1 MNKLLGKTD
10 KHPCR
15 FGELGICMKKTAIA
29 LLTLL
34 AALLLAL
41 PLNAYAFADEGDNGV
56 DGQSAASTAWLDDG
70 DDMTAQAGAKIRDV
84 ALVGLTGESG
94 TLLGNYGGQRYV
106 VIVGRPTCGNT
117 QYIVTQAEQLTE
129 NPLYDGITFLVFDFD
144 DYRSEFENGFGGRQ
158 SDRLRFFSPYEGS
171 GVSYSM
177 WSWETYEASATEE
190 EDSGMLPYLF
200 IVDSDGTILSSTTGA
215 QHIQPFLS
223 KLYGIDD
230 PEYKLVTFDI
240 KGYYWQEEGQKLLG
254 MVNAARAAKGLQPLK
269 WDSRLEATAKQ
280 RAAELSVLYDPEHAR
295 PDGTS
300 CMTAYPD
307 ADALLENIAM
317 WQKDATEVNDD
328 WTNSPHHY
336 ENMTSPYVTSFGAAM
351 FIDEN
356 GFCYWV
362 ESFSSLSGDGKL
374 GRGDRYE
381 TTVSVTALSTYTNFY
396 ICNQDG
402 TRMDFIDTE
411 VGESLGLHL
420 AVGRDESGARIVD
433 GQVAFTSSLA
443 NVASFSGNKLTA
455 KADGMTKVTLSLKKD
470 PSVKYSIWA
479 NVGEY
484 SPSVAYSDISMDSAF
499 AYTGK
504 PITPK
509 PTITFWDGTVLREG
523 TDYTLSYSDNVDIGT
538 AQVTATGKG
547 SYEGSVTVKFSI
559 RTSLKRLS
567 GNGALDTMSAIVD
580 AGNFAKGGTVVLASL
595 EGYWDALTAAG
606 IAGLEDAPVLMAL
619 QDSLGDQTAAQLK
632 KLAPKK
638 IIVCG
643 GSYWIPDKVV
653 NQAKAAAGTNPTV
666 QRLAG
671 NVAVNTAEK
680 IASAGKGRW
689 SDTAIVAT
697 VGTFQDALAAAP
709 LSYAKN
715 MPIYLAQ
722 FDFAKEKGTLAKSTI
737 DSMKANG
744 ITKAYIAGGTY
755 WLPTSIEK
763 QLADAGIK
771 VVARLAGST
780 AVETSAAIAKE
791 ATTTLGMHVDGLG
804 VANVNQHYD
813 ALASAAFCG
822 KNGSV
827 LLLASDANRS
837 SIATKTDAS
846 GRPVNGFVSDNASQ
860 VIRSYVF
867 GGKSSVTTATFDM
880 LLKAWD
886 ACEG

>member
-1 MNKLLGKTD
+1 
-10 KHPCR
+10 
-15 FGELGICMKKTAIA
+15 MKKTVAA
-29 LLTLL
+29 LLSLL

-41 PLNAYAFADEGDNGV
+41 PLTAYAFVDEGDNG
-56 DGQSAASTAWLDDG
+56 QSATSIGLQDG
-70 DDMTAQAGAKIRDV
+70 DGMLAQAGTKIPDIE
-84 ALVGLTGESG
+84 LVGLTGESG
-94 TLLGNYGGQRYV
+94 TLLGNYGGQRFA

-117 QYIVTQAEQLTE
+117 QYIVSQAEQLIE
-129 NPLYDGITFLVFDFD
+129 NPLYDGITFLVFDVD
-144 DYRSEFENGFGGRQ
+144 DYRSEFESGFLDKQ
-158 SDRLRFFSPYEGS
+158 SDRIRFFSPYEGS
-171 GVSYSM
+171 SVSYST
-177 WSWETYEASATEE
+177 WSWDTYMAAAGES
-190 EDSGMLPYLF
+190 EDSFMLPFMF
-200 IVDSDGTILSSTTGA
+200 IVESDGTILSATTGA

-230 PEYKLVTFDI
+230 PEYKLLSFNI
-240 KGYYWQEEGQKLLG
+240 EGSYWQEEGQKLLD
-254 MVNAARAAKGLQPLK
+254 MVNAARAAVDLQPLK

-280 RAAELSVLYDPEHAR
+280 RAAELAVLYDPEHAR

-300 CMTAYPD
+300 CLTAYPD

-317 WQKDATEVNDD
+317 GQKSAAEVNEA

-336 ENMTSPYVTSFGAAM
+336 ENMTSPYATSFGSAM
-351 FIDEN
+351 FIDEH
-356 GFCYWV
+356 GVCYWV
-362 ESFSSLSGDGKL
+362 ESFSSLSGDEKL
-374 GRGDRYE
+374 GRRDRHE
-381 TTVSVTALSTYTNFY
+381 TSVPITALSTYTNLH
-396 ICNQDG
+396 ICDKDG
-402 TRMDFIDTE
+402 HWVDYRNVEI
-411 VGESLGLHL
+411 GESLELHL
-420 AVGRDESGARIVD
+420 AVGIPESGVRIVD
-433 GQVAFTSSLA
+433 EQVTFTSSHA

-455 KADGMTKVTLSLKKD
+455 KSDGMTLVTLSLKKD
-470 PSVKYSIWA
+470 PSVKCSTWL

-484 SPSVAYSDISMDSAF
+484 SPNVANSDIAMDSTF
-499 AYTGK
+499 AYTGN

-509 PTITFWDGTVLREG
+509 PTITFWDGTVLKEG
-523 TDYTLSYSDNVDIGT
+523 TDYTLSYVDNVNIGT
-538 AQVTATGKG
+538 AQAIATGKG
-547 SYEGSVTVKFSI
+547 SYEGSVNVKFSI
-559 RTSLKRLS
+559 LTSLKRLA
-567 GNGALDTMSAIVD
+567 GNGALDTMSTIVD

-606 IAGLEDAPVLMAL
+606 IAGLEKAPVLMAL

-643 GSYWIPDKVV
+643 GSYWILDKVV
-653 NQAKAAAGTNPTV
+653 NQAKAAAGTNPTIE
-666 QRLAG
+666 RLAG

-722 FDFAKEKGTLAKSTI
+722 FDFAAEKGMLAKSTI

-755 WLPTSIEK
+755 WLPNSVEK
-763 QLADAGIK
+763 QLSDAGIK
-771 VVARLAGST
+771 VVARLAGNT

-791 ATTTLGMHVDGLG
+791 ATTALGMHADGLG
-804 VANVNQHYD
+804 VANVGQHYD

-822 KNGSV
+822 KNASV
-827 LLLASDANRS
+827 LLLASDTNCS

-846 GRPVNGFVSDNASQ
+846 GRPVNGFVADNASQ
-860 VIRSYVF
+860 VSKSYVF
-867 GGKSSVTTATFDM
+867 GGESSVTAETFGM
-880 LLKAWD
+880 LLKALS